1 MAKRSALTKNPS
13 ATPVGRDVVYTGGSK
28 DFDEVTGKYR
38 SSGRATP
45 APTRLSPGV
54 YRDSQGR
61 LVGQGGR
68 PLPQQPQRPP
78 MQQQPPRPIEWSPQQ
93 PGQQGKGPARDVYTP
108 LPQPPMGLKPQ
119 QPDYTGG
126 TGDYNRMPFT
136 LGNEVDRE
144 LSFDMGL
151 EDSTRRYGMG
161 GGEYGVMPNIPS
173 MPGNANQVM
182 LDRENARAGGAGNDL
197 GFNNMGRGANP
208 TRPGMGA
215 YAMQPDTMYLGGSAD
230 FDESTGRYRSGYVP
244 PDRGMGGGMGRDIGM
259 VKQPLNNMGG
269 VVGNGLGNLV
279 AGGVRGGMG
288 MVKQPLN
295 NMGGGMNTGVP
306 SSPGM
311 VDPRTMVGPQY
322 DPLSIAFPV
331 NNYSDRGNNSMRD
344 SIARRALMLRDQNA
358 ANKMRQDLGNFNM
371 QDMVPY
377 NANRRR

>member
-54 YRDSQGR
+54 YRDSRGR

-108 LPQPPMGLKPQ
+108 LPQPPMGLKPL

-126 TGDYNRMPFT
+126 TGDYNRMPST
-136 LGNEVDRE
+136 PGSIDGGRY
-144 LSFDMGL
+144 
-151 EDSTRRYGMG
+151 DSRL
-161 GGEYGVMPNIPS
+161 GVMPNIPS

-182 LDRENARAGGAGNDL
+182 LDRLNARAGGAGNDL

-244 PDRGMGGGMGRDIGM
+244 PDRGMGGGMGRDIGI
-259 VKQPLNNMGG
+259 
-269 VVGNGLGNLV
+269 
-279 AGGVRGGMG
+279 
-288 MVKQPLN
+288 VKQPLN
-295 NMGGGMNTGVP
+295 NMGGGMNTGLP
-306 SSPGM
+306 FSPGM

-322 DPLSIAFPV
+322 DPSSIAFPV

-358 ANKMRQDLGNFNM
+358 LSNKQNLGNYNM